1 MKINQLAHYLEWIM
15 KFAYL
20 NMLWLGFTLLGAGVF
35 GFFPATMTSF
45 IMLKKFVVEGE
56 TEWTVKQ
63 FFTCFKKVFLRSNQL
78 GCICSV
84 IIGSLVVNLRI
95 VFTSEEPLFVGFW
108 VPMLVTI
115 IGTLFM
121 LVYVFPI
128 KIYGK
133 RSMYQ
138 TFFSAFCFALAFPIQ
153 TAKVLVFLILIAG
166 IGFLFPMFLLFFSG
180 SVSMYLVLKNY
191 VLLQAKVEKQLT
203 E

>member
-1 MKINQLAHYLEWIM
+1 MKINQLAQYLEWIM

-20 NMLWLGFTLLGAGVF
+20 NILWLGFTLLGVGIF

-56 TEWTVKQ
+56 TEWTVTQ
-63 FFTCFKKVFLRSNQL
+63 FFICFKKMFFRSNRL
-78 GCICSV
+78 GLFCWLIL
-84 IIGSLVVNLRI
+84 GSLGFNLHL
-95 VFTSEEPLFVGFW
+95 VLTSEEPLFIGLRI
-108 VPMLVTI
+108 PILLTI

-128 KIYGK
+128 SVYGK

-138 TFFSAFCFALAFPIQ
+138 TFFSACCFALAFPVQ

-191 VLLQAKVEKQLT
+191 VLLQAKIE
-203 E
+203 